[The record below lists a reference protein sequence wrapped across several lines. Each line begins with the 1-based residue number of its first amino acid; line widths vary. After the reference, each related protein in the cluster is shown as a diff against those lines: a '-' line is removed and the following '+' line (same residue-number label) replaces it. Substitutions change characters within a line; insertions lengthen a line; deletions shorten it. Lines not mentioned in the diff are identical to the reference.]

1 MIRLLFY
8 AVLVILF
15 ARAMRGLWTGVV
27 QGLNGPPSDRSHV
40 PARGVQMVR
49 DPVCG
54 TFVVPDR
61 AVALSVGR
69 EHIYFCSVSCR
80 DKYRARP
87 SSHSGH
93 PEPVEGRT
101 A

>member
-1 MIRLLFY
+1 MVRIVFYIVLLLFVLR
-8 AVLVILF
+8 AV
-15 ARAMRGLWTGVV
+15 RSLWSGIIE
-27 QGLNGPPSDRSHV
+27 GLNQPATRRGGV

-61 AVALSVGR
+61 AVALSIGGDQL
-69 EHIYFCSVSCR
+69 YFCSVTCR
-80 DKYRARP
+80 DKYRSQP
-87 SSHSGH
+87 SS
-93 PEPVEGRT
+93 ERAQGRT

>member
-1 MIRLLFY
+1 MTRVLLFF
-8 AVLVILF
+8 VLFVFLL
-15 ARAMRGLWTGVV
+15 RAISQLWRGLV
-27 QGLNGPPSDRSHV
+27 QGIQGPQDRPPV

-61 AVALSVGR
+61 AITLSVGR
-69 EHIYFCSVSCR
+69 QQLYFCSAGCR
-80 DKYRARP
+80 DAYRAR
-87 SSHSGH
+87 
-93 PEPVEGRT
+93 T

>member
-1 MIRLLFY
+1 
-8 AVLVILF
+8 
-15 ARAMRGLWTGVV
+15 MRRLWTGVME
-27 QGLNGPPSDRSHV
+27 GLNGAPSGRGNV

-87 SSHSGH
+87 SSHSDH
-93 PEPVEGRT
+93 TEPVEGRT